1 MAKPSR
7 TPHAA
12 RPVPAGEARVIAP
25 ETLHWPHPPYYE
37 PIDGAEE
44 RSAEPAV
51 ALLRDGRTLTGTLTR
66 FDPAEGLFEM
76 RPQDGDLQE
85 IAPRDLLELRLT
97 RRVDLRRRVSVVD
110 AQVEQAD
117 APERQTFRLT
127 LANDQVIE
135 GETLGFDTH
144 TLGLFLYVD
153 ANGEGVT
160 RLFVPAEAIKRKQ
173 IGRRLGDL
181 LVSNEHVTP
190 RQITDAIEHQA
201 ARRKRKLGDYLTR
214 GQIISRSDLAAAIER
229 QRQMPVMRLG
239 EALVAMNLISDSQ
252 LEEALTRQK
261 EHRGKPLGEILVELN
276 LITRED
282 LKRTLTQQLGIPFV
296 DLTRYEVEP
305 GVLKLVPAAV
315 ATEYNVLPLCIDG
328 RALVLAV
335 ENPLD
340 PIPLDRI
347 RFLSG
352 MPIAPVM
359 SASNE
364 LREAVKHH
372 YGIAEPTVK
381 IEDLA
386 AELDSAAEPQEFD
399 EEQVRETD
407 SVLVRLV
414 NKMVLDANDAKA
426 SDIHIESYPGKK
438 PVRIRFRMD
447 GALREY
453 LTLPAS
459 YRAALIS
466 RVKIMASLDIS
477 EKRRA
482 QDGKILFQNFGP
494 AKLELRLATIPTT
507 DGLEDAVLRVLPGGA
522 APSMDQLGLRPPVLA
537 ALQKVVQRPYGIL
550 LVCGPTGSGK
560 TTTLHSLLSFI
571 NTADL
576 KIWTAEDPVEI
587 MQPGLR
593 QVQVHPKIGWTF
605 AAAMRSFLR
614 ADPDVIMVGEMRDE
628 ETARIGIEASLTGH
642 LVLSTLHTNSAPESV
657 VRLLDM
663 GMQPFNFADSM
674 LGILAQRLVRRLCV
688 KCKVVEPVDSQTLQ
702 DLAIEYCV
710 DTALSPDA
718 IVQEW
723 TKRYGN
729 APTLARAP
737 GCARCGK
744 SGYSGRLGI
753 HELLVN
759 SSLVRPLI
767 RRSAGADELRTAG
780 IAEGMRTLRQD
791 GIEKCFE
798 GITDIHEVRAATA

>member
-12 RPVPAGEARVIAP
+12 RPGPTSEVRAMPL

-97 RRVDLRRRVSVVD
+97 RRVNLQRRASVVD
-110 AQVEQAD
+110 AQAEQAD

-252 LEEALTRQK
+252 LEEALVRQK

-364 LREAVKHH
+364 LRDAVKHH

-386 AELDSAAEPQEFD
+386 AELDDVSAQQDLE

-414 NKMVLDANDAKA
+414 NKMVLDANEAKA

-438 PVRIRFRMD
+438 PVRIRFRQD

-507 DGLEDAVLRVLPGGA
+507 DGLEDAVLRVLPGGG
-522 APSMDQLGLRPPVLA
+522 APPMDQLGLRPPVLA

-560 TTTLHSLLSFI
+560 TTTLHSLLSYI

-628 ETARIGIEASLTGH
+628 ETARIAIEASLTGH

-674 LGILAQRLVRRLCV
+674 LGILAQRLVRRLCA
-688 KCKVVEPVDSQTLQ
+688 KCKVVEPVDAQTLQ
-702 DLAIEYCV
+702 DLATEYCV
-710 DTALSPDA
+710 ETSLSPDA
-718 IVQEW
+718 ILQEW
-723 TKRYGN
+723 KKRYGDT
-729 APTLARAP
+729 PRLARAP
-737 GCARCGK
+737 GCDRCGK

-759 SSLVRPLI
+759 SALVRPLI

-791 GIEKCFE
+791 GIEKCLE
-798 GITDIHEVRAATA
+798 GLTDIHEVRAATA

>member
-7 TPHAA
+7 SQST
-12 RPVPAGEARVIAP
+12 RPVRSADARLEEASK
-25 ETLHWPHPPYYE
+25 LQWPQPPYYE
-37 PIDGAEE
+37 TIDEGELPHE
-44 RSAEPAV
+44 EPAS
-51 ALLRDGRTLTGTLTR
+51 AQLRDGRKIKGALTR
-66 FDPAEGLFEM
+66 FDPTIGVFEM
-76 RPQDGDLQE
+76 RPEGGELME
-85 IAPRDLLELRLT
+85 VAPHDLLDLRLT
-97 RRVDLRRRVSVVD
+97 RPVTLKRRRSVIDD
-110 AQVEQAD
+110 AND
-117 APERQTFRLT
+117 PDTPPERQLFRVT
-127 LANDQVIE
+127 LSNDQIVE

-153 ANGEGVT
+153 GNGEGVT
-160 RLFVPAEAIKRKQ
+160 RVFIPSDAIKRKQ
-173 IGRRLGDL
+173 IGRRLGDML
-181 LVSNEHVTP
+181 LSEQAVTP
-190 RQITDAIEHQA
+190 VQISRAIERQSA
-201 ARRKRKLGDYLTR
+201 VRSRKLGDYLTR
-214 GQIISRSDLAAAIER
+214 EQIISRSDLAAAIER

-239 EALVAMNLISDSQ
+239 EALVAMALISENQ
-252 LEEALTRQK
+252 LDDALSRQK
-261 EHRGKPLGEILVELN
+261 VQRGKPLGEILVDLG

-305 GVLKLVPAAV
+305 AVLKLVPAAV
-315 ATEYNVLPLCIDG
+315 AAEYNVMPLCIDG

-359 SASNE
+359 AAANE
-364 LREAVKHH
+364 LRDAVKLH
-372 YGIAEPTVK
+372 YGLNAPTVK

-386 AELDSAAEPQEFD
+386 AELDNAVTSQEID
-399 EEQVRETD
+399 EDQVRETD

-414 NKMVLDANDAKA
+414 NKMVIDASEAKA
-426 SDIHIESYPGKK
+426 SDIHIESYPGRQ
-438 PVRIRFRMD
+438 PVRVRFRQD
-447 GALREY
+447 GILREY

-494 AKLELRLATIPTT
+494 AKLELRLATIPTN
-507 DGLEDAVLRVLPGGA
+507 DGLEDAVLRVLPGGGA
-522 APSMDQLGLRPPVLA
+522 TPMDQLGLRPPVLA
-537 ALQKVVQRPYGIL
+537 SLEKVAERPYGIL

-560 TTTLHSLLSFI
+560 TTTLHSVLSHI
-571 NTADL
+571 NTPDL

-587 MQPGLR
+587 LQPGLR
-593 QVQVHPKIGWTF
+593 QVQVHAKIGWTF

-614 ADPDVIMVGEMRDE
+614 ADPDVIMIGEMRDE
-628 ETARIGIEASLTGH
+628 ETARIAIEASLTGH

-688 KCKVVEPVDSQTLQ
+688 KCKVLEPLHKQGLQ
-702 DLAIEYCV
+702 ELAAEYCT
-710 DTALSPDA
+710 DTALSPDMVA
-718 IVQEW
+718 AEW
-723 TKRYGN
+723 LQRHSG
-729 APTLARAP
+729 APKLPRAP
-737 GCARCGK
+737 GCLACGN

-759 SSLVRPLI
+759 SPLIRPLI

-791 GIEKCFE
+791 GIEKCLD
-798 GITDIHEVRAATA
+798 GLTDIHEVRGACA